1 MKRRIIIICA
11 TVITTFSVTGTYL
24 YLTSQQTS
32 APERTSSMTKKD
44 LPTSKPKDSNQHDK
58 DKKIGSNKENF
69 KLETG
74 FGNKTLEVGRLTGRV
89 SQESVHK
96 NKNFEIK
103 LTKDK
108 TVEAKKKENSKLNN
122 TTPNNTLPSKVKPG
136 KVNPDKVNPG
146 KQEPTEEAPIQDI
159 NFYDKER
166 VMDPID
172 AQLESL
178 DIAALEEKEQLVIGA
193 DIAKLQNLI
202 TTNQLSYK
210 ELAGIYLNRIKK
222 HDQNGIML
230 NAITEIN
237 PTIIAEAEQLDNQN
251 EPNKPALYG
260 MPVVLKDN
268 IGTITLPT
276 SAGTVALKDWV
287 MEKDAAIVD
296 KLKTN
301 GALILG
307 KTNMSE
313 WAAAMDDG
321 VPNGYSGKKGRSKNP
336 YSSELDPLGS
346 SSGSA
351 TAATCDFAA
360 IAIGTET
367 NGSIILPAGAQSVV
381 GFKPSQGL
389 VSNEGIIPLS
399 SRFDTPGPLTR
410 TVTDAYLTTNVLMD
424 EANQTPLSK
433 DALKNKRIGLLSD
446 DESNEETAILKKIKK
461 DLTTA
466 GATVIE
472 GITLEELEQVDADYI
487 TLLNADFKRDLNQF
501 LQINR
506 SPMSTLESIIAFN
519 KTNPTRNMKFGQS
532 ELVASQNSTMTKQ
545 EADNVANELIH
556 ITQNELDS
564 VLQNERLDAIVSAGV
579 GGSVKF
585 LAPIAGNPELTI
597 PAGYDTESNQP
608 KSLTFV
614 SKRNTDIAL
623 LNMGYAYEQI
633 SKNRKN
639 PVLTNQ

>member
-108 TVEAKKKENSKLNN
+108 TAAAKKKENSKLNN
-122 TTPNNTLPSKVKPG
+122 TTPNNTLPSKAKPG
-136 KVNPDKVNPG
+136 KVNPG

-251 EPNKPALYG
+251 ESNKPALYG

-424 EANQTPLSK
+424 EASQTMLSK

-633 SKNRKN
+633 SKN
-639 PVLTNQ
+639 

>member
-1 MKRRIIIICA
+1 MKKRFIIISVTIF
-11 TVITTFSVTGTYL
+11 TTFGVIGIYL
-24 YLTSQQTS
+24 FFMNQETS
-32 APERTSSMTKKD
+32 APKKNTTVAQKAPTVKKD
-44 LPTSKPKDSNQHDK
+44 KEPTAAEEH
-58 DKKIGSNKENF
+58 KKVGINKENI
-69 KLETG
+69 KLEAN
-74 FGNKTLEVGRLTGRV
+74 FGNNTLEVNRLTGKV
-89 SQESVHK
+89 SQEDADQSTVIH
-96 NKNFEIK
+96 IQPT
-103 LTKDK
+103 TK
-108 TVEAKKKENSKLNN
+108 TQKKSNN
-122 TTPNNTLPSKVKPG
+122 TTTPKSPNKPAKKPKPNNENKTVTPPSKNIP
-136 KVNPDKVNPG
+136 
-146 KQEPTEEAPIQDI
+146 
-159 NFYDKER
+159 FYDKER
-166 VMDPID
+166 VMAPIN
-172 AQLESL
+172 AQLATL
-178 DIAALEEKEQLVIGA
+178 DLEILEEKEPLVVGA
-193 DIAKLQNLI
+193 DITKLQNLI
-202 TTNQLSYK
+202 ATKQLSYK
-210 ELAGIYLNRIKK
+210 ELAGIYLNQIKK
-222 HDQNGIML
+222 YDQNGITL
-230 NAITEIN
+230 NAISEIN
-237 PTIIAEAEQLDNQN
+237 PSLVAEAEQLDQLA
-251 EPNKPALYG
+251 ETNKSALYG

-321 VPNGYSGKKGRSKNP
+321 LPNGYSGKKGLSKNP

-424 EANQTPLSK
+424 EASQTPLSK
-433 DALKNKRIGLLSD
+433 DALKNKRIGILSD

-461 DLTTA
+461 DLTNA

-472 GITLEELEQVDADYI
+472 GITLEELEQVDTDYI

-519 KTNPTRNMKFGQS
+519 KINPTRNMKFGQS
-532 ELVASQNSTMTKQ
+532 ELVASQNNTMTKQ

>member
-1 MKRRIIIICA
+1 MAQKA
-11 TVITTFSVTGTYL
+11 PTV
-24 YLTSQQTS
+24 
-32 APERTSSMTKKD
+32 KKD
-44 LPTSKPKDSNQHDK
+44 KEPTAAEEH
-58 DKKIGSNKENF
+58 KKVGINKENI
-69 KLETG
+69 KLEAN
-74 FGNKTLEVGRLTGRV
+74 FGNNTLEVNRLTGKV
-89 SQESVHK
+89 SQEDADQSTVIH
-96 NKNFEIK
+96 IQPT
-103 LTKDK
+103 TK
-108 TVEAKKKENSKLNN
+108 TQKKSNN
-122 TTPNNTLPSKVKPG
+122 TTTPKSPNKPAKKPKPNNENKTVTPPSKNIP
-136 KVNPDKVNPG
+136 
-146 KQEPTEEAPIQDI
+146 
-159 NFYDKER
+159 FYDKER
-166 VMDPID
+166 VMAPIN
-172 AQLESL
+172 AQLATL
-178 DIAALEEKEQLVIGA
+178 DLEILEEKEPLVVGA
-193 DIAKLQNLI
+193 DITKLQNLI
-202 TTNQLSYK
+202 ATKQLSYK

-222 HDQNGIML
+222 YDQNGITL
-230 NAITEIN
+230 NAISEIN
-237 PTIIAEAEQLDNQN
+237 PSLVAEAEQLDQLA
-251 EPNKPALYG
+251 ETNKSALYG

-321 VPNGYSGKKGRSKNP
+321 LPNGYSGKKGLSKNP

-424 EANQTPLSK
+424 EASQTPLSK
-433 DALKNKRIGLLSD
+433 DALKNKRIGILSD

-461 DLTTA
+461 DLTNA

-472 GITLEELEQVDADYI
+472 GITLEELEQVDTDYI

-519 KTNPTRNMKFGQS
+519 KINPTRNMKFGQS
-532 ELVASQNSTMTKQ
+532 ELVASQNNTMTKQ

>member
-1 MKRRIIIICA
+1 MKKRFIIISVTIF
-11 TVITTFSVTGTYL
+11 TTFGVIGIYL
-24 YLTSQQTS
+24 FFMNQETS
-32 APERTSSMTKKD
+32 APKKNTTVAQKAPTVKKD
-44 LPTSKPKDSNQHDK
+44 KEPTAAEEH
-58 DKKIGSNKENF
+58 KKVGINKENI
-69 KLETG
+69 KLEAN
-74 FGNKTLEVGRLTGRV
+74 FGNNTLEVNRLTGKV
-89 SQESVHK
+89 SQEDADQSTVIH
-96 NKNFEIK
+96 IQPT
-103 LTKDK
+103 TK
-108 TVEAKKKENSKLNN
+108 TQKKSNN
-122 TTPNNTLPSKVKPG
+122 TTTPKSPNKPAKKPKPNNENKTVTPPSKNIP
-136 KVNPDKVNPG
+136 
-146 KQEPTEEAPIQDI
+146 
-159 NFYDKER
+159 FYDKER
-166 VMDPID
+166 VMAPIN
-172 AQLESL
+172 AQLATL
-178 DIAALEEKEQLVIGA
+178 DLEILEEKEPLVVGA
-193 DIAKLQNLI
+193 DITKLQNLI
-202 TTNQLSYK
+202 ATKQLSYK

-222 HDQNGIML
+222 YDQNGITL
-230 NAITEIN
+230 NAISEIN
-237 PTIIAEAEQLDNQN
+237 PSLVAEAEQLDQLA
-251 EPNKPALYG
+251 ETNKSALYG

-321 VPNGYSGKKGRSKNP
+321 LPNGYSGKKGLSKNP

-424 EANQTPLSK
+424 EASQTPLSK
-433 DALKNKRIGLLSD
+433 DALKNKRIGILSD

-461 DLTTA
+461 DLTNA

-472 GITLEELEQVDADYI
+472 GITLEELEQVDTDYI

-519 KTNPTRNMKFGQS
+519 KINPTRNMKFGQS
-532 ELVASQNSTMTKQ
+532 ELVASQNNTMTKQ

-639 PVLTNQ
+639 PV

>member
-1 MKRRIIIICA
+1 MKKRFIIISVTIF
-11 TVITTFSVTGTYL
+11 TTFGVIGIYL
-24 YLTSQQTS
+24 FFMNQETS
-32 APERTSSMTKKD
+32 APKKNTTVAQKAPTVKKD
-44 LPTSKPKDSNQHDK
+44 KEPTAAEEH
-58 DKKIGSNKENF
+58 KKVGINKENI
-69 KLETG
+69 KLEAN
-74 FGNKTLEVGRLTGRV
+74 FGNNTLEVNRLTGKV
-89 SQESVHK
+89 SQEDADQSTVIH
-96 NKNFEIK
+96 IQPT
-103 LTKDK
+103 TK
-108 TVEAKKKENSKLNN
+108 TQKKSNN
-122 TTPNNTLPSKVKPG
+122 TTTPKSPNKPAKKPKPNNENKTVTPPSKNIP
-136 KVNPDKVNPG
+136 
-146 KQEPTEEAPIQDI
+146 
-159 NFYDKER
+159 FYDKER
-166 VMDPID
+166 VMAPIN
-172 AQLESL
+172 AQLATL
-178 DIAALEEKEQLVIGA
+178 DLEILEEKEPLVVGA
-193 DIAKLQNLI
+193 DITKLQNLI
-202 TTNQLSYK
+202 ATKQLSYK

-222 HDQNGIML
+222 YDQNGITL
-230 NAITEIN
+230 NAISEIN
-237 PTIIAEAEQLDNQN
+237 PSLVAEAEQLDQLA
-251 EPNKPALYG
+251 ETNKSALYG

-321 VPNGYSGKKGRSKNP
+321 LPNGYSGKKGLSKNP

-367 NGSIILPAGAQSVV
+367 NGSIILPAGVQSVV

-424 EANQTPLSK
+424 EASQTPLSK
-433 DALKNKRIGLLSD
+433 DALKNKRIGILSD

-461 DLTTA
+461 DLTNA

-472 GITLEELEQVDADYI
+472 GITLEELEQVDTDYI

-519 KTNPTRNMKFGQS
+519 KINPTRNMKFGQS
-532 ELVASQNSTMTKQ
+532 ELVASQNNTMTKQ

-597 PAGYDTESNQP
+597 PAGYDTESNQS

>member
-1 MKRRIIIICA
+1 MKKRFIIIS
-11 TVITTFSVTGTYL
+11 VIIFTTFGVIGIYL
-24 YLTSQQTS
+24 FFMNQETS
-32 APERTSSMTKKD
+32 APKKNTTVAQKAPTVKKD
-44 LPTSKPKDSNQHDK
+44 KEPTAAEEH
-58 DKKIGSNKENF
+58 KKVGINKENI
-69 KLETG
+69 KLEAN
-74 FGNKTLEVGRLTGRV
+74 FGNNTLEVNRLTGKV
-89 SQESVHK
+89 SQEDADQSTVIH
-96 NKNFEIK
+96 IQPT
-103 LTKDK
+103 TK
-108 TVEAKKKENSKLNN
+108 TQKKSNN
-122 TTPNNTLPSKVKPG
+122 TTTPKSPNKPAKKPKPNNENKTVTPPSKNIP
-136 KVNPDKVNPG
+136 
-146 KQEPTEEAPIQDI
+146 
-159 NFYDKER
+159 FYDKER
-166 VMDPID
+166 VMAPIN
-172 AQLESL
+172 AQLATL
-178 DIAALEEKEQLVIGA
+178 DLEILEEKEPLVVGA
-193 DIAKLQNLI
+193 DITKLQNLI
-202 TTNQLSYK
+202 ATKQLSYK

-222 HDQNGIML
+222 YDQNGITL
-230 NAITEIN
+230 NAISEIN
-237 PTIIAEAEQLDNQN
+237 PSLVAEAEQLDQLA
-251 EPNKPALYG
+251 ETNKSALYG

-321 VPNGYSGKKGRSKNP
+321 LPNGYSGKKGLSKNP

-424 EANQTPLSK
+424 EASQTPLSK
-433 DALKNKRIGLLSD
+433 DALKNKRIGILSD

-461 DLTTA
+461 DLTNA

-472 GITLEELEQVDADYI
+472 GITLEELEQVDTDYI

-519 KTNPTRNMKFGQS
+519 KINPTRNMKFGQS
-532 ELVASQNSTMTKQ
+532 ELVASQNNTMTKQ

>member
-96 NKNFEIK
+96 NKSFEIK
-103 LTKDK
+103 LTKDN
-108 TVEAKKKENSKLNN
+108 TAEAKKKESSKLNN
-122 TTPNNTLPSKVKPG
+122 TTPNSTLPSKVKPG
-136 KVNPDKVNPG
+136 KVNPGKVTPG
-146 KQEPTEEAPIQDI
+146 KQEPTEETPIQDI

-178 DIAALEEKEQLVIGA
+178 DIAALEEKEHLVIGA

-202 TTNQLSYK
+202 ATNQLSYK

-230 NAITEIN
+230 NAITEVS

-321 VPNGYSGKKGRSKNP
+321 LPNGYSGKKGLSKNP

-424 EANQTPLSK
+424 ETNQTPLSK

-461 DLTTA
+461 DLTNA

-472 GITLEELEQVDADYI
+472 GITLEELEQVDTDYI

-519 KTNPTRNMKFGQS
+519 KINPTRNMKFGQS
-532 ELVASQNSTMTKQ
+532 ELVASQNNTMTKQ

>member
-1 MKRRIIIICA
+1 MKKRFIIISI
-11 TVITTFSVTGTYL
+11 TIFTTFGATGTYL
-24 YLTSQQTS
+24 FFMNQEIS
-32 APERTSSMTKKD
+32 APKKNTTTAQKATAVKKD
-44 LPTSKPKDSNQHDK
+44 KEPTAIEEH
-58 DKKIGSNKENF
+58 KKVGINKENI
-69 KLETG
+69 KLETN
-74 FGNKTLEVGRLTGRV
+74 FRNNTLEVNRLTGKV
-89 SQESVHK
+89 SQEDADQSTVIHIQPTTK
-96 NKNFEIK
+96 TQKKSNYTTTPKSPNKPAEKPKPNNEN
-103 LTKDK
+103 K
-108 TVEAKKKENSKLNN
+108 TV
-122 TTPNNTLPSKVKPG
+122 TPPSKNIP
-136 KVNPDKVNPG
+136 
-146 KQEPTEEAPIQDI
+146 
-159 NFYDKER
+159 FYDKER
-166 VMDPID
+166 VMAPIN
-172 AQLESL
+172 AQLATL
-178 DIAALEEKEQLVIGA
+178 DLEILEEKEPLVVGA
-193 DIAKLQNLI
+193 DITNLQNLI
-202 TTNQLSYK
+202 ATKQLSYK

-222 HDQNGIML
+222 YDQNGITL
-230 NAITEIN
+230 NAISEIN
-237 PTIIAEAEQLDNQN
+237 PSLVAEAEQLDHQN

-321 VPNGYSGKKGRSKNP
+321 LPNGYSGKKGLSKNP

-424 EANQTPLSK
+424 EASQTPLSK

-461 DLTTA
+461 DLTNA

-472 GITLEELEQVDADYI
+472 GITLEELEQVDTDYI

-519 KTNPTRNMKFGQS
+519 KINPTRNMKFGQS
-532 ELVASQNSTMTKQ
+532 ELVASQNNTMTKQ
-545 EADNVANELIH
+545 ETDNIANELVH

>member
-1 MKRRIIIICA
+1 MKKRFIIISI
-11 TVITTFSVTGTYL
+11 TIFTTFGATGTYL
-24 YLTSQQTS
+24 FFMNQEIS
-32 APERTSSMTKKD
+32 APKKNTTTAQKATAVKKD
-44 LPTSKPKDSNQHDK
+44 KEPTAIEEH
-58 DKKIGSNKENF
+58 KKVGINKENI
-69 KLETG
+69 KLETN
-74 FGNKTLEVGRLTGRV
+74 FRNNTLEVNRLTGKV
-89 SQESVHK
+89 SQEDADQSTVIHIQPTTK
-96 NKNFEIK
+96 TQKKSNNTSTPKSPNKPAEKPKPNNEN
-103 LTKDK
+103 K
-108 TVEAKKKENSKLNN
+108 TV
-122 TTPNNTLPSKVKPG
+122 TPPSKNIP
-136 KVNPDKVNPG
+136 
-146 KQEPTEEAPIQDI
+146 
-159 NFYDKER
+159 FYDKER
-166 VMDPID
+166 VMAPIN
-172 AQLESL
+172 AQLATL
-178 DIAALEEKEQLVIGA
+178 DLEILEEKEPLVVGA
-193 DIAKLQNLI
+193 DITNLQNLI
-202 TTNQLSYK
+202 ATKQLSYK

-222 HDQNGIML
+222 YDQNGITL
-230 NAITEIN
+230 NAISEIN
-237 PTIIAEAEQLDNQN
+237 PSLVAEAEQLDNQN

-321 VPNGYSGKKGRSKNP
+321 LPNGYSGKKGLSKNP

-424 EANQTPLSK
+424 EASQTPLSK

-461 DLTTA
+461 DLTNA

-472 GITLEELEQVDADYI
+472 GITLEELEQVDTDYI

-519 KTNPTRNMKFGQS
+519 KINPTRNMKFGQS
-532 ELVASQNSTMTKQ
+532 ELVASQNNTMTKQ

-633 SKNRKN
+633 SMNRKN

>member
-32 APERTSSMTKKD
+32 APERTSSISKKD

-74 FGNKTLEVGRLTGRV
+74 FGNKTLEVGRLTGKV
-89 SQESVHK
+89 SQESVNQ

-103 LTKDK
+103 LTNDK
-108 TVEAKKKENSKLNN
+108 TAAAKKKGSSKLNN

-136 KVNPDKVNPG
+136 KVNPG
-146 KQEPTEEAPIQDI
+146 KQEPTEETPIQDI

-178 DIAALEEKEQLVIGA
+178 DIAALEEKEHLVIRA

-202 TTNQLSYK
+202 ATNQLSYK

-251 EPNKPALYG
+251 ESNKPALYG

-424 EANQTPLSK
+424 EASQTPLSK

-472 GITLEELEQVDADYI
+472 GITLEELEQVDTDYI

>member
-32 APERTSSMTKKD
+32 APERTSSISKKE

-74 FGNKTLEVGRLTGRV
+74 FGNKTLEVGRLTGKV
-89 SQESVHK
+89 SQESVNQ

-103 LTKDK
+103 LTNDK
-108 TVEAKKKENSKLNN
+108 IAAAKKKGSSKLNN
-122 TTPNNTLPSKVKPG
+122 TTPNNTLPSKAKPG

-424 EANQTPLSK
+424 EASQTPLSK
-433 DALKNKRIGLLSD
+433 DALKNKRIGLMSD

-472 GITLEELEQVDADYI
+472 GITLEELEQVDTDYI

>member
-1 MKRRIIIICA
+1 MKKRFIIISI
-11 TVITTFSVTGTYL
+11 TIFTTFGAIGTYL
-24 YLTSQQTS
+24 FFMNQEIS
-32 APERTSSMTKKD
+32 APKKNTTTAQKAPSVKKD
-44 LPTSKPKDSNQHDK
+44 KEPTAIEEH
-58 DKKIGSNKENF
+58 KKVGINKENI
-69 KLETG
+69 KLETN
-74 FGNKTLEVGRLTGRV
+74 FRNNTLEVNRLTGKV
-89 SQESVHK
+89 SQEDADQSTVIHIQPTTK
-96 NKNFEIK
+96 TQKKSNYTTTPKSPNKPAEKPKPNNEN
-103 LTKDK
+103 K
-108 TVEAKKKENSKLNN
+108 TV
-122 TTPNNTLPSKVKPG
+122 TPPSKNIP
-136 KVNPDKVNPG
+136 
-146 KQEPTEEAPIQDI
+146 
-159 NFYDKER
+159 FYDKER
-166 VMDPID
+166 VMAPIN
-172 AQLESL
+172 AQLATL
-178 DIAALEEKEQLVIGA
+178 DLEILEEKEPLVVGA
-193 DIAKLQNLI
+193 DITELQNLI
-202 TTNQLSYK
+202 ATKQLSYK

-222 HDQNGIML
+222 YDQNGITL
-230 NAITEIN
+230 NAISEIN
-237 PTIIAEAEQLDNQN
+237 PSLVAEAEQLDNQN

-321 VPNGYSGKKGRSKNP
+321 LPNGYSGKKGLSKNP

-424 EANQTPLSK
+424 EASQTPLSK
-433 DALKNKRIGLLSD
+433 DALKNKRIGILSD

-461 DLTTA
+461 DLTNA

-472 GITLEELEQVDADYI
+472 GITLEELEQVDTDYI

-519 KTNPTRNMKFGQS
+519 KINPTRNMKFGQS
-532 ELVASQNSTMTKQ
+532 ELVASQNNTMTKQ

>member
-1 MKRRIIIICA
+1 MKKRFIIISI
-11 TVITTFSVTGTYL
+11 TIFTTFGAIGTYL
-24 YLTSQQTS
+24 FFMNQEIS
-32 APERTSSMTKKD
+32 APKKNTTTAQKAPSVKKD
-44 LPTSKPKDSNQHDK
+44 KEPTAIEEH
-58 DKKIGSNKENF
+58 KKVGINKENI
-69 KLETG
+69 KLETN
-74 FGNKTLEVGRLTGRV
+74 FRNNTLEVNRLTGKV
-89 SQESVHK
+89 SQEDADQSTVIHIQPTTK
-96 NKNFEIK
+96 TQKKSNYTTTPKSPNKPAEKPKPNNEN
-103 LTKDK
+103 K
-108 TVEAKKKENSKLNN
+108 TV
-122 TTPNNTLPSKVKPG
+122 TPPSKNIP
-136 KVNPDKVNPG
+136 
-146 KQEPTEEAPIQDI
+146 
-159 NFYDKER
+159 FYDKER
-166 VMDPID
+166 VMAPIN
-172 AQLESL
+172 AQLATL
-178 DIAALEEKEQLVIGA
+178 DLEILEEKEPLVVGA
-193 DIAKLQNLI
+193 DITKLQNLI
-202 TTNQLSYK
+202 ATKQLSYK

-222 HDQNGIML
+222 YDQNGITL
-230 NAITEIN
+230 NAISEIN
-237 PTIIAEAEQLDNQN
+237 PSLVAEAEQLDQLA
-251 EPNKPALYG
+251 ETNKSALYG

-268 IGTITLPT
+268 IGTAVMPT

-321 VPNGYSGKKGRSKNP
+321 LPNGYSGKKGLSKNP

-424 EANQTPLSK
+424 EASQTPLSK
-433 DALKNKRIGLLSD
+433 DALKNKRIGILSD

-461 DLTTA
+461 DLTNA

-472 GITLEELEQVDADYI
+472 GITLEELEQVDTDYI

-519 KTNPTRNMKFGQS
+519 KINPTRNMKFGQS
-532 ELVASQNSTMTKQ
+532 ELVASQNNTMTKQ
-545 EADNVANELIH
+545 EADNIANELIH

>member
-1 MKRRIIIICA
+1 MKKRFIIISI
-11 TVITTFSVTGTYL
+11 TIFTTFGVIGTYL
-24 YLTSQQTS
+24 FFMNQETS
-32 APERTSSMTKKD
+32 APEKNTTVAQKAPAVKKD
-44 LPTSKPKDSNQHDK
+44 KEPTAAEEH
-58 DKKIGSNKENF
+58 KKVGINKENI
-69 KLETG
+69 KLETN
-74 FGNKTLEVGRLTGRV
+74 FRNNTLKVNRLTGKV
-89 SQESVHK
+89 SQEDADQSTVIH
-96 NKNFEIK
+96 IHPT
-103 LTKDK
+103 TKTPKK
-108 TVEAKKKENSKLNN
+108 TNN
-122 TTPNNTLPSKVKPG
+122 TTTPKSPNKAAEKPKPNNENKTVTPPSKNIP
-136 KVNPDKVNPG
+136 
-146 KQEPTEEAPIQDI
+146 
-159 NFYDKER
+159 FYDKER
-166 VMDPID
+166 VMAPIN
-172 AQLESL
+172 AQLATL
-178 DIAALEEKEQLVIGA
+178 DLEILEEKEPLVVGA
-193 DIAKLQNLI
+193 DITKLQNLI
-202 TTNQLSYK
+202 ATKQLSYK

-222 HDQNGIML
+222 YDQNGITL
-230 NAITEIN
+230 NAISEIN
-237 PTIIAEAEQLDNQN
+237 PSLVAEAEQLDNQN

-321 VPNGYSGKKGRSKNP
+321 LPNGYSGKKGLSKNP

-424 EANQTPLSK
+424 EASQTPLSK
-433 DALKNKRIGLLSD
+433 DALKNKRIGILSD

-461 DLTTA
+461 DLTNA

-472 GITLEELEQVDADYI
+472 GITLEELEQVDTDYI
-487 TLLNADFKRDLNQF
+487 TLLNADFKRNLNQF

-519 KTNPTRNMKFGQS
+519 KINPTRNMKFGQS
-532 ELVASQNSTMTKQ
+532 ELVASQNNTMTKQ

>member
-1 MKRRIIIICA
+1 MKKRFIIISI
-11 TVITTFSVTGTYL
+11 TIFTTFGATGTYL
-24 YLTSQQTS
+24 FFMNQEIS
-32 APERTSSMTKKD
+32 APKKNTTTAQKATAVKKD
-44 LPTSKPKDSNQHDK
+44 KEPTAIEEH
-58 DKKIGSNKENF
+58 KKVGINKENI
-69 KLETG
+69 KLETN
-74 FGNKTLEVGRLTGRV
+74 FRNNTLEVNRLTGKV
-89 SQESVHK
+89 SQEDADQSTVIHIQPTTK
-96 NKNFEIK
+96 TQKKSNNTSTPKSPNKPAEK
-103 LTKDK
+103 TKPNNENK
-108 TVEAKKKENSKLNN
+108 TV
-122 TTPNNTLPSKVKPG
+122 TPPSKNIP
-136 KVNPDKVNPG
+136 
-146 KQEPTEEAPIQDI
+146 
-159 NFYDKER
+159 FYDKER
-166 VMDPID
+166 VMAPIN
-172 AQLESL
+172 AQLATL
-178 DIAALEEKEQLVIGA
+178 DLEILEEKEPLVVGA
-193 DIAKLQNLI
+193 DITKLQNLI
-202 TTNQLSYK
+202 ATKQLSYK

-222 HDQNGIML
+222 YDQNGITL
-230 NAITEIN
+230 NAISEIN
-237 PTIIAEAEQLDNQN
+237 PSLVAEAEQLDNQN

-321 VPNGYSGKKGRSKNP
+321 LPNGYSGKKGLSKNP

-424 EANQTPLSK
+424 EASQTPLSK
-433 DALKNKRIGLLSD
+433 DALKNERIGLLSD

-461 DLTTA
+461 DLTNA

-472 GITLEELEQVDADYI
+472 GITLEELEQVDTDYI

-519 KTNPTRNMKFGQS
+519 KINPTRNMKFGQS
-532 ELVASQNSTMTKQ
+532 ELVASQNNTMTKQ
-545 EADNVANELIH
+545 EADNIANELIH

>member
-1 MKRRIIIICA
+1 MKKRFIIISI
-11 TVITTFSVTGTYL
+11 TIFTTFGAIGTYL
-24 YLTSQQTS
+24 FFMNQEIS
-32 APERTSSMTKKD
+32 APKKNTTTAQKATAVKKD
-44 LPTSKPKDSNQHDK
+44 KEPTAIEEH
-58 DKKIGSNKENF
+58 KKVGINKENI
-69 KLETG
+69 KLETN
-74 FGNKTLEVGRLTGRV
+74 FRNNTLEVNRLTGKV
-89 SQESVHK
+89 SQEDADQSTVIHIQPTTK
-96 NKNFEIK
+96 TQKKSNYTTTPKSPNKPAGKPKPNNEN
-103 LTKDK
+103 K
-108 TVEAKKKENSKLNN
+108 TV
-122 TTPNNTLPSKVKPG
+122 TPPSKNIP
-136 KVNPDKVNPG
+136 
-146 KQEPTEEAPIQDI
+146 
-159 NFYDKER
+159 FYDKER
-166 VMDPID
+166 VMAPIN
-172 AQLESL
+172 AQLATL
-178 DIAALEEKEQLVIGA
+178 DLEILEEKEPLVVGA
-193 DIAKLQNLI
+193 DITELQNLI
-202 TTNQLSYK
+202 ATKQLSYK

-222 HDQNGIML
+222 YDQNGITL
-230 NAITEIN
+230 NAISEIN
-237 PTIIAEAEQLDNQN
+237 PSLVAEAEQLDNQN

-321 VPNGYSGKKGRSKNP
+321 LPNGYSGKKGLSKNP

-424 EANQTPLSK
+424 EVSQTPLSK

-461 DLTTA
+461 DLTNA

-472 GITLEELEQVDADYI
+472 GITLEELEQVDTDYI

-519 KTNPTRNMKFGQS
+519 KINPTRNMKFGQS
-532 ELVASQNSTMTKQ
+532 ELVASQNNTMTKQ

>member
-1 MKRRIIIICA
+1 M
-11 TVITTFSVTGTYL
+11 
-24 YLTSQQTS
+24 
-32 APERTSSMTKKD
+32 
-44 LPTSKPKDSNQHDK
+44 
-58 DKKIGSNKENF
+58 
-69 KLETG
+69 
-74 FGNKTLEVGRLTGRV
+74 
-89 SQESVHK
+89 
-96 NKNFEIK
+96 
-103 LTKDK
+103 
-108 TVEAKKKENSKLNN
+108 
-122 TTPNNTLPSKVKPG
+122 PSKAKPG

-146 KQEPTEEAPIQDI
+146 KQEPTEEEPIQDI

-178 DIAALEEKEQLVIGA
+178 DIAVLEEKEHLVIGA

-251 EPNKPALYG
+251 ESNKPALYG

-424 EANQTPLSK
+424 EASQTPLSK

-472 GITLEELEQVDADYI
+472 GITLEELEQVDTDYI

>member
-1 MKRRIIIICA
+1 MKKRFIIISVTIF
-11 TVITTFSVTGTYL
+11 TTFGVIGIYL
-24 YLTSQQTS
+24 FFMNQETS
-32 APERTSSMTKKD
+32 APKKNTTVAQKAPTVKKD
-44 LPTSKPKDSNQHDK
+44 KEPTAAEEH
-58 DKKIGSNKENF
+58 KKVGINKENI
-69 KLETG
+69 KLEAN
-74 FGNKTLEVGRLTGRV
+74 FGNNTLEVNRLTGKV
-89 SQESVHK
+89 SQEDADQSTVIH
-96 NKNFEIK
+96 IQPT
-103 LTKDK
+103 TK
-108 TVEAKKKENSKLNN
+108 TQKKSNN
-122 TTPNNTLPSKVKPG
+122 TTTPKSPNKPAKKPKPNNENKTVTPPSKNIP
-136 KVNPDKVNPG
+136 
-146 KQEPTEEAPIQDI
+146 
-159 NFYDKER
+159 FYDKER
-166 VMDPID
+166 VMAPIN
-172 AQLESL
+172 AQLATL
-178 DIAALEEKEQLVIGA
+178 DLEILEEKEPLVVGA
-193 DIAKLQNLI
+193 DITKLQNLI
-202 TTNQLSYK
+202 ATKQLSYK

-222 HDQNGIML
+222 YDQNGITL
-230 NAITEIN
+230 NAISEIN
-237 PTIIAEAEQLDNQN
+237 PSLVAEAEQLDQLA
-251 EPNKPALYG
+251 ETNKSALYG

-276 SAGTVALKDWV
+276 SAGTVSLKDWV

-321 VPNGYSGKKGRSKNP
+321 LPNGYSGKKGLSKNP

-424 EANQTPLSK
+424 EASQTPLSK
-433 DALKNKRIGLLSD
+433 DALKNKRIGILSD

-461 DLTTA
+461 DLTNA

-472 GITLEELEQVDADYI
+472 GITLEELEQVDTDYI

-519 KTNPTRNMKFGQS
+519 KINPTRNMKFGQS
-532 ELVASQNSTMTKQ
+532 ELVASQNNTMTKQ

>member
-1 MKRRIIIICA
+1 MKKRFIIISI
-11 TVITTFSVTGTYL
+11 TIFTTFGATGTYL
-24 YLTSQQTS
+24 FFMNQEIS
-32 APERTSSMTKKD
+32 APKKNTTTAQKATAVKKD
-44 LPTSKPKDSNQHDK
+44 KEPTAIEEH
-58 DKKIGSNKENF
+58 KKVGINKENI
-69 KLETG
+69 KLETN
-74 FGNKTLEVGRLTGRV
+74 FRNNTLEVNRLTGKV
-89 SQESVHK
+89 SQEDADQSTVINIQPTTK
-96 NKNFEIK
+96 TQKKSNYTTTPKSPNKPAEKPKPNNEN
-103 LTKDK
+103 K
-108 TVEAKKKENSKLNN
+108 TV
-122 TTPNNTLPSKVKPG
+122 TPPSKNIP
-136 KVNPDKVNPG
+136 
-146 KQEPTEEAPIQDI
+146 
-159 NFYDKER
+159 FYDKER
-166 VMDPID
+166 VMAPIN
-172 AQLESL
+172 AQLATL
-178 DIAALEEKEQLVIGA
+178 DLEILEEKEPLVVGA
-193 DIAKLQNLI
+193 DITELQNLI
-202 TTNQLSYK
+202 ATKQLSYK

-222 HDQNGIML
+222 YDQNGITL
-230 NAITEIN
+230 NAISEIN
-237 PTIIAEAEQLDNQN
+237 PSLVAEAEQLDQLA
-251 EPNKPALYG
+251 ETNKSALYG

-321 VPNGYSGKKGRSKNP
+321 LPNGYSGKKGLSKNP

-424 EANQTPLSK
+424 EASQTPLSK
-433 DALKNKRIGLLSD
+433 DALKNKRIGILSD

-461 DLTTA
+461 DLTNA

-472 GITLEELEQVDADYI
+472 GITLEELEQVDTDYI
-487 TLLNADFKRDLNQF
+487 TLLNGDFKRDLNQF

-519 KTNPTRNMKFGQS
+519 KINPTRNMKFGQS
-532 ELVASQNSTMTKQ
+532 ELVASQNNTMTKQ

>member
-108 TVEAKKKENSKLNN
+108 TAEAKKKENSKLNN

-136 KVNPDKVNPG
+136 KVNPG
-146 KQEPTEEAPIQDI
+146 KQEPTEETPIQDI

-178 DIAALEEKEQLVIGA
+178 DIVALEEKEQLVIGA

-251 EPNKPALYG
+251 ESNKPALYG

-424 EANQTPLSK
+424 EASQTPLSK

-461 DLTTA
+461 DLTSA

>member
-1 MKRRIIIICA
+1 MKKRFIIISI
-11 TVITTFSVTGTYL
+11 TIFTTFGATGTYL
-24 YLTSQQTS
+24 FFMNQEIS
-32 APERTSSMTKKD
+32 APKKNTTTAQKATAVKKD
-44 LPTSKPKDSNQHDK
+44 KEPTAIEEH
-58 DKKIGSNKENF
+58 KKVGINKENI
-69 KLETG
+69 KLETN
-74 FGNKTLEVGRLTGRV
+74 FRNNTLEVNRLTGKV
-89 SQESVHK
+89 SQEDADQSTVIHIQPTTK
-96 NKNFEIK
+96 TQKKANYTTTPKSPNKPAKKPKPNNEN
-103 LTKDK
+103 K
-108 TVEAKKKENSKLNN
+108 TV
-122 TTPNNTLPSKVKPG
+122 TPPSKNIP
-136 KVNPDKVNPG
+136 
-146 KQEPTEEAPIQDI
+146 
-159 NFYDKER
+159 FYDKER
-166 VMDPID
+166 VMAPIN
-172 AQLESL
+172 AQLATL
-178 DIAALEEKEQLVIGA
+178 DLEILEEKEPLVVGA
-193 DIAKLQNLI
+193 DITKLQNLI
-202 TTNQLSYK
+202 ATKQLSYK

-222 HDQNGIML
+222 YDQNGITL
-230 NAITEIN
+230 NAISEIN
-237 PTIIAEAEQLDNQN
+237 PSLVAEAEQLDNQN

-321 VPNGYSGKKGRSKNP
+321 LPNGYSGKKGLSKNP

-424 EANQTPLSK
+424 EASQTPLSK
-433 DALKNKRIGLLSD
+433 DALKNKRIGILSD

-461 DLTTA
+461 DLTNA

-472 GITLEELEQVDADYI
+472 GITLEELEQVDTDYI

-519 KTNPTRNMKFGQS
+519 KINPTRNMKFGQS
-532 ELVASQNSTMTKQ
+532 ELVASQNNTMTKQ

-564 VLQNERLDAIVSAGV
+564 VLQNERLDAIVSAGI

>member
-1 MKRRIIIICA
+1 MKKRFIIISI
-11 TVITTFSVTGTYL
+11 TIFTTFGATGTYL
-24 YLTSQQTS
+24 FFMNQEIS
-32 APERTSSMTKKD
+32 APNKNTTTAQKAPSVKKD
-44 LPTSKPKDSNQHDK
+44 KEPTAIEEH
-58 DKKIGSNKENF
+58 KKVGINKENI
-69 KLETG
+69 KLETN
-74 FGNKTLEVGRLTGRV
+74 FRNNTLEVNRLTGKV
-89 SQESVHK
+89 SQEDADQSTVINIQPTTK
-96 NKNFEIK
+96 TQKKSNNTSTPKSPNKPAEKPKPNNEN
-103 LTKDK
+103 K
-108 TVEAKKKENSKLNN
+108 TV
-122 TTPNNTLPSKVKPG
+122 TPPSKNIP
-136 KVNPDKVNPG
+136 
-146 KQEPTEEAPIQDI
+146 
-159 NFYDKER
+159 FYDKER
-166 VMDPID
+166 GMAPIN
-172 AQLESL
+172 AQLATL
-178 DIAALEEKEQLVIGA
+178 DLEILEEKEPLVVGA
-193 DIAKLQNLI
+193 DITKLQNLI
-202 TTNQLSYK
+202 ATKQLSYK

-222 HDQNGIML
+222 YDQNGITL
-230 NAITEIN
+230 NAISEIN
-237 PTIIAEAEQLDNQN
+237 PSLVAEAEQLDNQN

-321 VPNGYSGKKGRSKNP
+321 LPNGYSGKKGLSKNP

-381 GFKPSQGL
+381 GFKPSKGL

-424 EANQTPLSK
+424 EASQTPLSK

-461 DLTTA
+461 DLTNA

-472 GITLEELEQVDADYI
+472 GITLEELEQVDTDYI

-519 KTNPTRNMKFGQS
+519 KINPTRNMKFGQS
-532 ELVASQNSTMTKQ
+532 ELVASQNNTMTKQ

>member
-1 MKRRIIIICA
+1 MKKRFIIISVTIF
-11 TVITTFSVTGTYL
+11 TTFGVIGIYL
-24 YLTSQQTS
+24 FFMNQETS
-32 APERTSSMTKKD
+32 APKKNTTVAQKAPTVKKD
-44 LPTSKPKDSNQHDK
+44 KEPTAAEEH
-58 DKKIGSNKENF
+58 KKVGINKENI
-69 KLETG
+69 KLEAN
-74 FGNKTLEVGRLTGRV
+74 FGNNTLEVNRLTGKV
-89 SQESVHK
+89 SQEDADQSTVIH
-96 NKNFEIK
+96 IQPT
-103 LTKDK
+103 TK
-108 TVEAKKKENSKLNN
+108 TQKKSNN
-122 TTPNNTLPSKVKPG
+122 TTTPKSPNKPAKKPKPNNENKTVTPPSKNIP
-136 KVNPDKVNPG
+136 
-146 KQEPTEEAPIQDI
+146 
-159 NFYDKER
+159 FYDKER
-166 VMDPID
+166 VMAPIN
-172 AQLESL
+172 AQLATL
-178 DIAALEEKEQLVIGA
+178 DLEILEEKEPLVVGA
-193 DIAKLQNLI
+193 DITKLQNLI
-202 TTNQLSYK
+202 ATKQLSYK

-222 HDQNGIML
+222 YDQNGITL
-230 NAITEIN
+230 NAISEIN
-237 PTIIAEAEQLDNQN
+237 PSLVAEAEQLDQLA
-251 EPNKPALYG
+251 ETNKSALYG

-321 VPNGYSGKKGRSKNP
+321 LPNGYSGKKGLSKNP

-424 EANQTPLSK
+424 EASQTPLSK
-433 DALKNKRIGLLSD
+433 DALKNKRIGILSD

-461 DLTTA
+461 DLTNA

-472 GITLEELEQVDADYI
+472 GITLEELEQVDTDYI

-519 KTNPTRNMKFGQS
+519 KINPTRNMKFGQS
-532 ELVASQNSTMTKQ
+532 ELVASQNNTMTKQ

>member
-1 MKRRIIIICA
+1 MKKRFIIISVTIF
-11 TVITTFSVTGTYL
+11 TTFGVIGIYL
-24 YLTSQQTS
+24 FFMNQETS
-32 APERTSSMTKKD
+32 APKKNTTVAQKAPTVKKD
-44 LPTSKPKDSNQHDK
+44 KEPTAAEEH
-58 DKKIGSNKENF
+58 KKVGINKENI
-69 KLETG
+69 KLEAN
-74 FGNKTLEVGRLTGRV
+74 FGNNTLEVNRLTGKV
-89 SQESVHK
+89 SQEDADQSTVIH
-96 NKNFEIK
+96 IQPT
-103 LTKDK
+103 TK
-108 TVEAKKKENSKLNN
+108 TQKKSNN
-122 TTPNNTLPSKVKPG
+122 TTTPKSPNKPAKKPKPNNENKTVTPPSKNIP
-136 KVNPDKVNPG
+136 
-146 KQEPTEEAPIQDI
+146 
-159 NFYDKER
+159 FYDKER
-166 VMDPID
+166 VMAPIN
-172 AQLESL
+172 AQLATL
-178 DIAALEEKEQLVIGA
+178 DLEILEEKEPLVVGA
-193 DIAKLQNLI
+193 DITKLQNLI
-202 TTNQLSYK
+202 ATKQLSYK

-222 HDQNGIML
+222 YDQNGITL
-230 NAITEIN
+230 NAISEIN
-237 PTIIAEAEQLDNQN
+237 PSLVAEAEQLDQLA
-251 EPNKPALYG
+251 ETNKSALYG

-321 VPNGYSGKKGRSKNP
+321 LPNGYSGKKGLSKNP

-424 EANQTPLSK
+424 EASQTPLSK
-433 DALKNKRIGLLSD
+433 DALKNKRIGILSD

-461 DLTTA
+461 DLTNA

-472 GITLEELEQVDADYI
+472 GITLEELEQVDTDYI

-519 KTNPTRNMKFGQS
+519 KINPTRNMKFGQS
-532 ELVASQNSTMTKQ
+532 ELVASQNNTMTKQ

-639 PVLTNQ
+639 PVLTN

>member
-1 MKRRIIIICA
+1 MN
-11 TVITTFSVTGTYL
+11 
-24 YLTSQQTS
+24 QETS
-32 APERTSSMTKKD
+32 APKKNTTVAQKAPTVKKD
-44 LPTSKPKDSNQHDK
+44 KEPTAAEEH
-58 DKKIGSNKENF
+58 KKVGINKENI
-69 KLETG
+69 KLEAN
-74 FGNKTLEVGRLTGRV
+74 FGNNTLEVNRLTGKV
-89 SQESVHK
+89 SQEDADQSTVIH
-96 NKNFEIK
+96 IQPT
-103 LTKDK
+103 TK
-108 TVEAKKKENSKLNN
+108 TQKKSNN
-122 TTPNNTLPSKVKPG
+122 TTTPKSPNKPAKKPKPNNENKTVTPPSKNIP
-136 KVNPDKVNPG
+136 
-146 KQEPTEEAPIQDI
+146 
-159 NFYDKER
+159 FYDKER
-166 VMDPID
+166 VMAPIN
-172 AQLESL
+172 AQLATL
-178 DIAALEEKEQLVIGA
+178 DLEILEEKEPLVVGA
-193 DIAKLQNLI
+193 DITKLQNLI
-202 TTNQLSYK
+202 ATKQLSYK

-222 HDQNGIML
+222 YDQNGITL
-230 NAITEIN
+230 NAISEIN
-237 PTIIAEAEQLDNQN
+237 PSLVAEAEQLDQLA
-251 EPNKPALYG
+251 ETNKSALYG

-321 VPNGYSGKKGRSKNP
+321 LPNGYSGKKGLSKNP

-367 NGSIILPAGAQSVV
+367 NGSIILPAGVQSVV

-424 EANQTPLSK
+424 EASQTPLSK
-433 DALKNKRIGLLSD
+433 DALKNKRIGILSD

-461 DLTTA
+461 DLTNA

-472 GITLEELEQVDADYI
+472 GITLEELEQVDTDYI

-519 KTNPTRNMKFGQS
+519 KINPTRNMKFGQS
-532 ELVASQNSTMTKQ
+532 ELVASQNNTMTKQ

>member
-1 MKRRIIIICA
+1 F
-11 TVITTFSVTGTYL
+11 TTFGATGTYL
-24 YLTSQQTS
+24 FFMNQEIS
-32 APERTSSMTKKD
+32 APKKNTTTAQKATAVKKD
-44 LPTSKPKDSNQHDK
+44 KEPTAIEEH
-58 DKKIGSNKENF
+58 KKVGINKENI
-69 KLETG
+69 KLETN
-74 FGNKTLEVGRLTGRV
+74 FRNNTLEVNRLTGKV
-89 SQESVHK
+89 SQEDADQSTVIH
-96 NKNFEIK
+96 IQPT
-103 LTKDK
+103 TK
-108 TVEAKKKENSKLNN
+108 TQKKSNN
-122 TTPNNTLPSKVKPG
+122 TSTPKSPNKPAGKPKPNNENRTVTPPSKNIP
-136 KVNPDKVNPG
+136 
-146 KQEPTEEAPIQDI
+146 
-159 NFYDKER
+159 FYDKER
-166 VMDPID
+166 VMAPIN
-172 AQLESL
+172 AQLATL
-178 DIAALEEKEQLVIGA
+178 DLEILEEKEPLVVGA
-193 DIAKLQNLI
+193 DITNLQNLI
-202 TTNQLSYK
+202 ATKQLSYK

-222 HDQNGIML
+222 YDQNGITL
-230 NAITEIN
+230 NAISEIN
-237 PTIIAEAEQLDNQN
+237 PSLVAEAEQLDNQN

-321 VPNGYSGKKGRSKNP
+321 LPNGYSGKKGLSKNP

-424 EANQTPLSK
+424 EASQTPLSK

-461 DLTTA
+461 DLTNA

-472 GITLEELEQVDADYI
+472 GITLEELEQVDTDYI

-519 KTNPTRNMKFGQS
+519 KINPTRNMKFGQS
-532 ELVASQNSTMTKQ
+532 ELVASQNNTMTKQ

>member
-1 MKRRIIIICA
+1 MKRRIIIICT

-32 APERTSSMTKKD
+32 APERTASISKKD
-44 LPTSKPKDSNQHDK
+44 FPTSKPKNSNHHDK
-58 DKKIGSNKENF
+58 DKSNKENF

-74 FGNKTLEVGRLTGRV
+74 FGNKTLEVGRLTGKV
-89 SQESVHK
+89 SQESVNQ

-103 LTKDK
+103 LANDK
-108 TVEAKKKENSKLNN
+108 TAEAKKKGSSKPKNN
-122 TTPNNTLPSKVKPG
+122 IIPRKVTPN
-136 KVNPDKVNPG
+136 

-166 VMDPID
+166 VMNPID

-178 DIAALEEKEQLVIGA
+178 DIASLEEKEHLVIGA
-193 DIAKLQNLI
+193 DIAKLQKLI

-321 VPNGYSGKKGRSKNP
+321 LPNGYSGKKGLSKNP

-446 DESNEETAILKKIKK
+446 DESNEETAILKKIKQ
-461 DLTTA
+461 DLRTA

-532 ELVASQNSTMTKQ
+532 ELVASQNNTMTKQ

-564 VLQNERLDAIVSAGV
+564 VLQHERLDAIVSAGV

-633 SKNRKN
+633 SKNRKS
-639 PVLTNQ
+639 PILTNQ

>member
-1 MKRRIIIICA
+1 MKKRFIIISVTIF
-11 TVITTFSVTGTYL
+11 TTFGVIGIYL
-24 YLTSQQTS
+24 FFMNQETS
-32 APERTSSMTKKD
+32 APKKNTTVAQKAPTVKKD
-44 LPTSKPKDSNQHDK
+44 KEPTAAEEH
-58 DKKIGSNKENF
+58 KKVGINKENI
-69 KLETG
+69 KLEAN
-74 FGNKTLEVGRLTGRV
+74 FGNNTLEVNRLTGKV
-89 SQESVHK
+89 SQEDADQSTVIH
-96 NKNFEIK
+96 IQPT
-103 LTKDK
+103 TK
-108 TVEAKKKENSKLNN
+108 TQKKSNN
-122 TTPNNTLPSKVKPG
+122 TTTPKSPNKPAKKPKPNNENKTVTPPSKNIP
-136 KVNPDKVNPG
+136 
-146 KQEPTEEAPIQDI
+146 
-159 NFYDKER
+159 FYDKER
-166 VMDPID
+166 VMAPIN
-172 AQLESL
+172 AQLATL
-178 DIAALEEKEQLVIGA
+178 DLEILEEKEPLVVGA
-193 DIAKLQNLI
+193 DITKLQNLI
-202 TTNQLSYK
+202 ATKQLSYK

-222 HDQNGIML
+222 YDQNGITL
-230 NAITEIN
+230 NAISEIN
-237 PTIIAEAEQLDNQN
+237 PSLVAEAEQLDQLA
-251 EPNKPALYG
+251 ETNKSALYG

-321 VPNGYSGKKGRSKNP
+321 LPNGYSGKKGLSKNP

-367 NGSIILPAGAQSVV
+367 NGSIILPAGVQSVV

-424 EANQTPLSK
+424 EASQTPLSK
-433 DALKNKRIGLLSD
+433 DALKNKRIGILSD

-461 DLTTA
+461 DLTNA

-472 GITLEELEQVDADYI
+472 GITLEELEQVDTDYI

-519 KTNPTRNMKFGQS
+519 KINPTRNMKFGQS
-532 ELVASQNSTMTKQ
+532 ELVASQNNTMTKQ

>member
-1 MKRRIIIICA
+1 MKKRFIIISI
-11 TVITTFSVTGTYL
+11 TIFTTFGAIGTYL
-24 YLTSQQTS
+24 FFMNQEIS
-32 APERTSSMTKKD
+32 APKKNTTTAQKAPSVKKD
-44 LPTSKPKDSNQHDK
+44 KEPIAIEEH
-58 DKKIGSNKENF
+58 KKVGINKENI
-69 KLETG
+69 KLETN
-74 FGNKTLEVGRLTGRV
+74 FRNNTLEVNRLTGKV
-89 SQESVHK
+89 SQEDADQSTVIHIQPTTK
-96 NKNFEIK
+96 TQKKSNYTTTPKSPNKPAEKPKPNNEN
-103 LTKDK
+103 K
-108 TVEAKKKENSKLNN
+108 TV
-122 TTPNNTLPSKVKPG
+122 TPPSKNIP
-136 KVNPDKVNPG
+136 
-146 KQEPTEEAPIQDI
+146 
-159 NFYDKER
+159 FYDKER
-166 VMDPID
+166 VMAPIN
-172 AQLESL
+172 AQLATL
-178 DIAALEEKEQLVIGA
+178 DLDVLEEKEPLVVGA
-193 DIAKLQNLI
+193 DITKLQNLI
-202 TTNQLSYK
+202 ATKQLNYK

-222 HDQNGIML
+222 YDQNGITL
-230 NAITEIN
+230 NAISEIN
-237 PTIIAEAEQLDNQN
+237 PSLVAEAEQLDQLA
-251 EPNKPALYG
+251 ETNKSALYG

-268 IGTITLPT
+268 IGTAVMPT

-287 MEKDAAIVD
+287 VGKDAAIVD

-321 VPNGYSGKKGRSKNP
+321 LPNGYSGKKGLSKNP

-424 EANQTPLSK
+424 EVSQTPLSK

-461 DLTTA
+461 DLTNA

-472 GITLEELEQVDADYI
+472 GITLEELEQVDTDYI

-519 KTNPTRNMKFGQS
+519 KINPTRNMKFGQS
-532 ELVASQNSTMTKQ
+532 ELVASQNNTMTKQ
-545 EADNVANELIH
+545 EADNIANELIH

>member
-1 MKRRIIIICA
+1 MKKRFIIISI
-11 TVITTFSVTGTYL
+11 TIFTTFGATGTYL
-24 YLTSQQTS
+24 FFMNQEIS
-32 APERTSSMTKKD
+32 APKKNTTTAQKATAVKKD
-44 LPTSKPKDSNQHDK
+44 KEPTAIEEH
-58 DKKIGSNKENF
+58 KKVGINKENI
-69 KLETG
+69 KLETN
-74 FGNKTLEVGRLTGRV
+74 FRNNTLEVNRLTGKV
-89 SQESVHK
+89 SQEDADQSTVIHIQPTTK
-96 NKNFEIK
+96 TQKKSNNTSTPKSPNKPAEKPKPNNEN
-103 LTKDK
+103 K
-108 TVEAKKKENSKLNN
+108 TV
-122 TTPNNTLPSKVKPG
+122 TPPSKNIP
-136 KVNPDKVNPG
+136 
-146 KQEPTEEAPIQDI
+146 
-159 NFYDKER
+159 FYDKER
-166 VMDPID
+166 VMAPIN
-172 AQLESL
+172 AQLATL
-178 DIAALEEKEQLVIGA
+178 DLEILEEKEPLVVGA
-193 DIAKLQNLI
+193 DITKLQNLI
-202 TTNQLSYK
+202 ATKQLSYK

-222 HDQNGIML
+222 YDQNGITL
-230 NAITEIN
+230 NAISEIN
-237 PTIIAEAEQLDNQN
+237 PSLVAEAEQLDQLT
-251 EPNKPALYG
+251 ETNKSALYG

-268 IGTITLPT
+268 IGTAVMPT

-287 MEKDAAIVD
+287 VGKDAAIVD

-321 VPNGYSGKKGRSKNP
+321 LPNGYSGKKGLSKNP

-424 EANQTPLSK
+424 EASQTPLSK

-461 DLTTA
+461 DLTNA

-472 GITLEELEQVDADYI
+472 GITLEELEQVDTDYI

-519 KTNPTRNMKFGQS
+519 KINPTRNMKFGQS
-532 ELVASQNSTMTKQ
+532 ELVASQNNTMTKQ

-633 SKNRKN
+633 SMNRKN

>member
-32 APERTSSMTKKD
+32 APERTSSISKKD

-74 FGNKTLEVGRLTGRV
+74 FGNKTLEVGRLTGKV
-89 SQESVHK
+89 SQESVNQ

-103 LTKDK
+103 LTNDK
-108 TVEAKKKENSKLNN
+108 TAAAKKKGNSKLNN
-122 TTPNNTLPSKVKPG
+122 ATPNNTLPSKAKPG

-424 EANQTPLSK
+424 EANQTTLSK

-472 GITLEELEQVDADYI
+472 GITLEELEQVDTDYI

-633 SKNRKN
+633 SKNRKS
-639 PVLTNQ
+639 PILTNQ

>member
-1 MKRRIIIICA
+1 MKKRFIIISI
-11 TVITTFSVTGTYL
+11 TIFTTFGATGTYL
-24 YLTSQQTS
+24 FFMNQEIS
-32 APERTSSMTKKD
+32 APKKNTTTAQKATAVKKD
-44 LPTSKPKDSNQHDK
+44 KEPTAIEEH
-58 DKKIGSNKENF
+58 KKVGINKENI
-69 KLETG
+69 KLETN
-74 FGNKTLEVGRLTGRV
+74 FRNNTLEVNRLTGKV
-89 SQESVHK
+89 SQEDADQSTVINIQPTTK
-96 NKNFEIK
+96 TQKKSNYTTTPKSPNKPAEKPKPNNEN
-103 LTKDK
+103 K
-108 TVEAKKKENSKLNN
+108 TV
-122 TTPNNTLPSKVKPG
+122 TPPSKNIP
-136 KVNPDKVNPG
+136 
-146 KQEPTEEAPIQDI
+146 
-159 NFYDKER
+159 FYDKER
-166 VMDPID
+166 VMAPIN
-172 AQLESL
+172 AQLATL
-178 DIAALEEKEQLVIGA
+178 DLEILEEKEPLVVGA
-193 DIAKLQNLI
+193 DITKLQNLI
-202 TTNQLSYK
+202 ATKQLSYK

-222 HDQNGIML
+222 YDQNGITL
-230 NAITEIN
+230 NAISEIN
-237 PTIIAEAEQLDNQN
+237 PSLVAEAEQLDNQN

-321 VPNGYSGKKGRSKNP
+321 LPNGYSGKKGLSKNP

-424 EANQTPLSK
+424 EASQTPLSK

-461 DLTTA
+461 DLTNA
-466 GATVIE
+466 GATIIE
-472 GITLEELEQVDADYI
+472 GITLEELEQVDTDYI

-519 KTNPTRNMKFGQS
+519 KINPTRNMKFGQS
-532 ELVASQNSTMTKQ
+532 ELVASQNNTMTKQ